1 MQSQYSEAVI
11 ASMTL
16 IFGEGFLSPGG
27 EDEVKRIIH
36 VQTGDAPLA
45 GRKVLD
51 WGCGLGG
58 TALALVQQCGADDVL
73 GIDIEPGNIQLAEA
87 LVRRNGLSR
96 HIAFQLVEPGP
107 MPLAPNSADVIFT
120 KEALCHIED
129 KRPVFADFYRLL
141 QPGGVFIGS
150 DWMTGAENT
159 SSAAYRAWEDQLR
172 SAGLS
177 FTFTSMAAHRS
188 GLQSAGFEQVE
199 ITDDTAW
206 TIEHGE
212 GYVERLHGT
221 DRPRMLELLGEDG
234 LAGLMVRCAAR
245 VDALRNGDLRRCHMR
260 ARKPGAS

>member
-27 EDEVKRIIH
+27 EAEVKRIIQS
-36 VQTGDAPLA
+36 QTGGTSLA

-58 TALALVQQCGADDVL
+58 TALAMVQQCSADDVL
-73 GIDIEPGNIQLAEA
+73 GIDIEPGNIRLAED
-87 LVRRNGLSR
+87 LVSRRGCGGQ
-96 HIAFQLVEPGP
+96 IVFQLVEPGP
-107 MPLAPNSADVIFT
+107 MPLTANFADVIFT

-129 KRPVFADFYRLL
+129 KAPVFADFQRVL
-141 QPGGVFIGS
+141 QPGGQFIGS
-150 DWMTGAENT
+150 DWMTGSDNT
-159 SSAAYRAWEDQLR
+159 TSAAYGAWEDQLR

-177 FTFTSMAAHRS
+177 FTFTSMATHRE
-188 GLQSAGFEQVE
+188 GLMAAGFEQVE
-199 ITDDTAW
+199 VTDDTAW

-212 GYVERLHGT
+212 GYVERLHGP
-221 DRPRMLELLGEDG
+221 DRPRMLKLLGEDG
-234 LAGLMVRCAAR
+234 LAGLIVRCSAR

-260 ARKPGAS
+260 ARKPASS